1 MFLLSAQVLASAE
14 GMYIH
19 TDGLGSP
26 VARTNQQ
33 GQVISRT
40 RYEPYGATAAGAT
53 PTIGFT
59 GHVND
64 PDTGLIYMQQRYYDP
79 YAGRFLSTDPVL
91 TDAKTGGA
99 FNRYVY
105 ANNSPYTHIDPDGR
119 DPEHAY
125 VPGGMSHAEYT
136 AANLVAADMTVNALL
151 HVAQY
156 YPPTRTPAT
165 ALLAVKNASSSGAGA
180 GVSSLARGAKDGP
193 RAGKPHTPAAKKAS
207 LDANKAANDGKAT
220 CPKCGK
226 EMTDPKQSKSGE
238 PKDMRQAEGD
248 HVVAKSQG
256 GDGATA
262 KDLKNIETICAR
274 CNNDKSSH

>member
-1 MFLLSAQVLASAE
+1 MLARLLFIWMFLLSGQVLASAE

-19 TDGLGSP
+19 TDALGSP

-91 TDAKTGGA
+91 TDANTGSS

-105 ANNSPYTHIDPDGR
+105 ANNNPFRYIDPDGR
-119 DPEHAY
+119 DGI
-125 VPGGMSHAEYT
+125 VAELLKAVIKT
-136 AANLVAADMTVNALL
+136 EVKAAPKQ
-151 HVAQY
+151 AQE
-156 YPPTRTPAT
+156 
-165 ALLAVKNASSSGAGA
+165 
-180 GVSSLARGAKDGP
+180 
-193 RAGKPHTPAAKKAS
+193 AAKGAAKEAAKAE
-207 LDANKAANDGKAT
+207 GKAV
-220 CPKCGK
+220 
-226 EMTDPKQSKSGE
+226 TDSGC
-238 PKDMRQAEGD
+238 KGRG
-248 HVVAKSQG
+248 
-256 GDGATA
+256 
-262 KDLKNIETICAR
+262 R
-274 CNNDKSSH
+274 R